1 MVEEFKEIKITLIR
15 NDEWLEVL
23 QKRGFYLSEEFPLLT
38 LKLPFGFARMEE
50 KDINKLIIYL
60 KAELFKTL
68 LEEDK

>member
-15 NDEWLEVL
+15 NDEWLKVL

-38 LKLPFGFARMEE
+38 LKLPFEFVQMEE
-50 KDINKLIIYL
+50 KDIDKLIVYL

-68 LEEDK
+68 LEEDI